1 MDNTLF
7 IDNTIAIKTTIRTS
21 DHGSTARTSLFF
33 KISANT

>member
-21 DHGSTARTSLFF
+21 HHGSTARTPLFF
-33 KISANT
+33 KISTNT